1 MNPIKTILMWVFSIL
16 ILVPTAFSSQHG
28 SSTMEKQVGLI
39 GKAPGQCL
47 AIQSENKCR
56 VKSHERLTLQ
66 LPEEQ
71 FIDNIVLSA
80 DDKFGEAS
88 NARVNVLLDGR
99 QIAKD
104 VDIMERGAE
113 LVFSPGTRGR
123 IIEIVPANDGE
134 VNIHWLRVYGY

>member
-1 MNPIKTILMWVFSIL
+1 MNPIKIILMLVFSIM

-28 SSTMEKQVGLI
+28 SSTMEKQVGFI

-66 LPEEQ
+66 LPEER
-71 FIDNIVLSA
+71 FVDKIVFSA

-88 NARVNVLLDGR
+88 NARVYVSLDGL

-113 LVFSPGTRGR
+113 HTFSVSTRGR
-123 IIEIVPANDGE
+123 VIEIVPTNDGE
-134 VNIHWLRVYGY
+134 VNIHWVRVYGY